1 MKNLRTKMKKI
12 VTVLLLLAVCVSCIR
27 VTDTY
32 AASAIRLNKD
42 YVDETIGKKVRLKVL
57 GTKKKVIWSS
67 DNTRVATVN
76 AKGVVTGKRKG
87 EAYIIAK
94 VGNKKLYCDV
104 FFDYKNREDGKNDL
118 YTIPKTLVYH
128 SDYNSKTYKQAEK
141 LMKQADQLE
150 KSYSAAKSDQLW
162 KDFAKAIKGI
172 PTKEYFLLSPTG
184 LTFEKY
190 HHKSSGKRGKYLS
203 GYDQF
208 KYVFYKY
215 LAVNWDHMNDEQ
227 RNEFMTNLAD
237 SIYELQIAEVRNG
250 YQGEMFVGFLLS
262 ESEEVQMCSKR
273 TQRVWEV
280 AENMLE
286 RYIRGG
292 CKKLPENG
300 MKPSEYVTKDEQ
312 EAADD
317 MKRAEEKRQKEI
329 EMMEQWK
336 EDEKQKSTMDFDYDN
351 TDDYGDYD
359 DPVEYGV

>member
-1 MKNLRTKMKKI
+1 MKNVRTKMKKI
-12 VTVLLLLAVCVSCIR
+12 VMVLLLLAVCVSCIR

-227 RNEFMTNLAD
+227 RDEFMANLAD
-237 SIYELQIAEVRNG
+237 AIYELQIAEVRNG

-300 MKPSEYVTKDEQ
+300 MKPSEYVTKEEQ

>member
-1 MKNLRTKMKKI
+1 MKNVRTKMKKI
-12 VTVLLLLAVCVSCIR
+12 VMVLLLLAVCVSCIR
-27 VTDTY
+27 VTETY
-32 AASAIRLNKD
+32 AASTIRLNKD

-94 VGNKKLYCDV
+94 VGNKKLYCEV

-190 HHKSSGKRGKYLS
+190 HHKSSGKRGKYSGAPHAFGILS
-203 GYDQF
+203 DIPG
-208 KYVFYKY
+208 
-215 LAVNWDHMNDEQ
+215 
-227 RNEFMTNLAD
+227 
-237 SIYELQIAEVRNG
+237 S
-250 YQGEMFVGFLLS
+250 
-262 ESEEVQMCSKR
+262 C
-273 TQRVWEV
+273 
-280 AENMLE
+280 
-286 RYIRGG
+286 
-292 CKKLPENG
+292 
-300 MKPSEYVTKDEQ
+300 
-312 EAADD
+312 
-317 MKRAEEKRQKEI
+317 
-329 EMMEQWK
+329 
-336 EDEKQKSTMDFDYDN
+336 
-351 TDDYGDYD
+351 
-359 DPVEYGV
+359 